1 MALPWAWGVGDIL
14 VSALRLYRAFPQEK
28 RRVAA
33 TLSARSMIE
42 AHGRSAHGGLLF
54 RPEGPGDTV
63 QQHHGGPSQPAH
75 RGLSPGPGELTA
87 AIENPPEPVR
97 PELEGCLRFPDGSVY
112 RFTGTDLTVDGEPG
126 WYQLMAQNVT
136 EQVEINRQLARQN
149 EKLKKTNGRLQK
161 MYDRI
166 ADDIREKESL
176 KFKIYIHD
184 TMGRSLL
191 TIQNIMNS
199 GEETAQKLRSLEEA
213 VAVLSS
219 QTGLRRRL
227 WYKDHGTD
235 AILDVIR
242 RTVAG
247 EHIFP
252 DFSPSVEMKKCMSQD
267 FSPAQIEILR
277 AFIKGY
283 TYREIAEKFNLSVSG
298 VRYNIAEMVR
308 IGGVKNK
315 EELTTTAIEN
325 KLVITTLEDGE
336 EER

>member
-1 MALPWAWGVGDIL
+1 MCISHFSNRSLGAKDSPL
-14 VSALRLYRAFPQEK
+14 S
-28 RRVAA
+28 RR
-33 TLSARSMIE
+33 
-42 AHGRSAHGGLLF
+42 
-54 RPEGPGDTV
+54 
-63 QQHHGGPSQPAH
+63 
-75 RGLSPGPGELTA
+75 
-87 AIENPPEPVR
+87 
-97 PELEGCLRFPDGSVY
+97 RFIQS
-112 RFTGTDLTVDGEPG
+112 FL
-126 WYQLMAQNVT
+126 
-136 EQVEINRQLARQN
+136 
-149 EKLKKTNGRLQK
+149 
-161 MYDRI
+161 
-166 ADDIREKESL
+166 
-176 KFKIYIHD
+176 KIYIHD

-191 TIQNIMNS
+191 TIQDIMNS

-315 EELTTTAIEN
+315 AASKT
-325 KLVITTLEDGE
+325 K
-336 EER
+336 RS

>member
-1 MALPWAWGVGDIL
+1 MGDIL
-14 VSALRLYRAFPQEK
+14 VSTLHLYRAFPQEK

-33 TLSARSMIE
+33 TLSARSIIE
-42 AHGRSAHGGLLF
+42 ATDDLPMGACFSDPKGRVTLCNNTMGGLLNQL
-54 RPEGPGDTV
+54 T
-63 QQHHGGPSQPAH
+63 GGYPQV
-75 RGLSPGPGELTA
+75 LEELTA